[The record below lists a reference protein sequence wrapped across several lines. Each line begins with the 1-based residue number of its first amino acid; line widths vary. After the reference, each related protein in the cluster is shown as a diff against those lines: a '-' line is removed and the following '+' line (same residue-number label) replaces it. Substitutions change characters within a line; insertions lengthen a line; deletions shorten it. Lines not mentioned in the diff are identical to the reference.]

1 MNEHPTA
8 GHTADPVCMVI
19 FGASGD
25 LTKRKLIPALCNL
38 AQNNLLARQF
48 AVIGFAYQ
56 QMTTEEFRKQLTEDI
71 KQFATEPVDPAVW
84 DWLAQRVSSIQGHF
98 PPPTPLH
105 TLKLPNE

>member
-48 AVIGFAYQ
+48 AVIGFAFQ

-71 KQFATEPVDPAVW
+71 KEFATEPVDPAASE
-84 DWLAQRVSSIQGHF
+84 WLV
-98 PPPTPLH
+98 PPGDYVHGAVP
-105 TLKLPNE
+105 